1 MVQILLDRNKCNNCK
16 ICIVK
21 CPVGIFSIRN
31 NEIIVDR
38 QHSDDCL
45 GCLACEYKCP
55 EKAIKILDFQ

>member
-1 MVQILLDRNKCNNCK
+1 M
-16 ICIVK
+16 K

-55 EKAIKILDFQ
+55 EKAIKILDLNEELGEEY